1 MNEIYLDNAATT
13 PVDLEVK
20 KEMDKYFSEE
30 FGNPGSFN
38 TIGLR
43 AKEAVMGSREKVAK
57 ILNCDV
63 REIVFTSGGTES
75 INLALKGVARA
86 NEGKHIITT
95 KAEHH
100 AVLESLEYLEKHE
113 GFEVTYL
120 DVDKYGLVSV
130 EDIENA
136 LREDTVL
143 VSVIYASNEIG
154 SINPISEIGEFLRKK
169 EVYFHTDA
177 CQAGGLLDI
186 NVENLNVDLLT
197 LNGGKIYGPKGVG
210 MLYVKR
216 GVNILPIMHG
226 GGQEW
231 RLRSGTENVPGIVGL
246 AKALEL
252 AQFRKEKEFERL
264 VELKSY
270 FKKELEEKIDKI
282 HFNGHPVNCLPN
294 NLNVSI
300 LDIEGEALM
309 LHMNEYGVCT
319 SSGSACTSK
328 TLDPSHVIIATKLPY
343 EVAHGSLRFTMG
355 KYTTKEEIDEV
366 MKVLPNIV
374 KELRI
379 LSPVN
384 LDKKIVLEE
393 VQNG

>member
-43 AKEAVMGSREKVAK
+43 AKEAVMESREKVAK

>member
-20 KEMDKYFSEE
+20 KEMDRYFSEE
-30 FGNPGSFN
+30 YGNPGSFN

-43 AKEAVMGSREKVAK
+43 AKEAVSSSREKVAN
-57 ILNCDV
+57 ILNCDI

-75 INLALKGVARA
+75 INLALKGVAKA

-130 EDIENA
+130 DDVKGA

-154 SINPISEIGEFLRKK
+154 SINPISEIGEFLK
-169 EVYFHTDA
+169 EKDVYFHTDA
-177 CQAGGLLDI
+177 CQAGRLLDI

-197 LNGGKIYGPKGVG
+197 LNAGKIYGPKGVG

-216 GVNILPIMHG
+216 GVNILPIIHG

-231 RLRSGTENVPGIVGL
+231 RLRSGTENVPGIVGFT
-246 AKALEL
+246 KALEL
-252 AQFRKEKEFERL
+252 AQSKKEEEYGRL

-309 LHMNEYGVCT
+309 LHMNEYGICT

-355 KYTTKEEIDEV
+355 KYTTKEEIDKV
-366 MKVLPNIV
+366 MEVLPNIV
-374 KELRI
+374 KELRV

>member
-13 PVDLEVK
+13 PVNSEVK
-20 KEMDKYFSEE
+20 KEMDRYFSEE

-43 AKEAVMGSREKVAK
+43 AKEAVADSREKIAN

-63 REIVFTSGGTES
+63 REVVFTSGGTES
-75 INLALKGVARA
+75 VNLALKGVARA

-100 AVLESLEYLEKHE
+100 AVLESLEYLEKYE

-130 EDIENA
+130 EDIKSA
-136 LREDTVL
+136 LRDDTFL

-154 SINPISEIGEFLRKK
+154 SINSISEIGEFLKEK

-197 LNGGKIYGPKGVG
+197 LNAGKIYGPKGVG
-210 MLYVKR
+210 MLYVRK
-216 GVNILPIMHG
+216 GVNILPILHG

-231 RLRSGTENVPGIVGL
+231 RLRSGTENVPGIVGF

-252 AQFRKEKEFERL
+252 AQSKKEKEFERL
-264 VELKSY
+264 IDLKSH
-270 FKKELEEKIDKI
+270 FKKELKDKINKI

-309 LHMNEYGVCT
+309 LHMNEYGICT

-355 KYTTKEEIDEV
+355 KYTTREDIDKV
-366 MKVLPNIV
+366 MEVLPNIV
-374 KELRI
+374 KELRV

-393 VQNG
+393 IQNG